1 MRDSQLSGAGLTGN
15 VFFWKGPDNA
25 RVSICS
31 MEGWLLGSA
40 KLREIVVG
48 NLIKVCS
55 RCAQ

>member
-1 MRDSQLSGAGLTGN
+1 MRDGQLSGAGLTGN
-15 VFFWKGPDNA
+15 VFLGRALINA

-40 KLREIVVG
+40 KLRDNVVG
-48 NLIKVCS
+48 NLIKVCP